1 MQKNISHNKERK
13 GGGRNQRIETGPEMR
28 VDKLTGEDLNMVIIS
43 ILPIIKKNKECM
55 NMMKT

>member
-1 MQKNISHNKERK
+1 
-13 GGGRNQRIETGPEMR
+13 MR